1 MSIDG
6 EFLRSVEVKTDE
18 LLGNSL
24 NALVSI
30 PSGKI
35 IGMIDKGMP
44 NDPNALLIL
53 NLIKEAEEG
62 EEANIIVRQA
72 DSKTYLQTSRPVKV
86 GERLLLHRFTE
97 DEDEEVDSDGRYFD
111 ECDPSSADIRENG
124 ELEPGQAIPEGLQAH
139 KCNVCPKSF
148 SSASGLKQHS
158 RIHCSTKPFRCHV
171 CSKSYN
177 QFSNLCRHRRVH
189 LDGWQCPSC
198 QVTLP
203 SHASL
208 VKHRTLC
215 EMSSLLYKPSPS
227 SGLFPSPPTQL
238 PTQMHLPPQ
247 GAFPQMAMLHAYW
260 PQLMQLAQMRMAG
273 FPMAMFPNF
282 EAYSKIMAQNQ
293 GNSDGESSP
302 RSSGQAS
309 EHSPCAKKD
318 EGNSPCSSIR
328 GISPLDLTKNTDAP
342 NAKDQGIH
350 YSLFFIQHE
359 KILKVLFNKFII
371 SAKKAQMEQPCNH
384 SNYDTFSETT
394 SNAPSTSPGADSGND
409 DNDANENSESKSNNV
424 NGKTSPL
431 DIINKLTIPATSSST
446 VPPTL
451 NINPFNNPAF
461 LSMFQRHQSTF
472 PFTSSASFPNLS
484 NQQSK
489 PTNRDKY
496 VCKFCQKVF
505 PRSANL
511 TRHLRT
517 HTGEQPYKCQYCER
531 SFSISSNLQRHVRN
545 IHNKVS
551 FFLVLKTDIY

>member
-342 NAKDQGIH
+342 NAKDQ
-350 YSLFFIQHE
+350 
-359 KILKVLFNKFII
+359 
-371 SAKKAQMEQPCNH
+371 
-384 SNYDTFSETT
+384 ETT

-517 HTGEQPYKCQYCER
+517 HTGFRNYRIHKFTVLQLSGEQPYKCQYCER